1 MWASARRWVAYLS
14 LAGVLLGVSA
24 SMASASQCSDVYA
37 GAQRGS
43 PPDWTWW
50 GFGGACH
57 VQWQVRDA
65 ADEQRKSALCQGTS
79 GGAYYIHFDSDL
91 QRGRVTCVFSYPE
104 GGAAAAS
111 TDGVQGLKPIGKG
124 DFAAS
129 LPAGSGQSDPPLEPN
144 LIKPA
149 SVEAKSSAGEC
160 LQPGNCESAGSAAT
174 KLAAIPIPKPA
185 ARKTTELGIP
195 VPRAS
200 GRDKKTEKLPTDI
213 EPAATNY
220 DDPDPERLPD
230 TLVCSSIALGSQKSC
245 LNPPVRLADG
255 TYVVTRRSGCSG
267 GMIAAIKTT
276 DAKGRCVRKVVQ
288 FASNHRRSEPIV
300 SRTPPSILDAVIYR
314 DAESFACYARRHSE
328 ISCDGK
334 VNYSPKLASRSEPV
348 IKKTPAPEP
357 LIRRKKPN
365 QPSAS
370 RTFFAKVKSLFQ

>member
-24 SMASASQCSDVYA
+24 SIASASECSDVYA

-65 ADEQRKSALCQGTS
+65 ADEQQKSALCQSTS

-104 GGAAAAS
+104 SGTAAS
-111 TDGVQGLKPIGKG
+111 PAKPVPGQENIAKG

-129 LPAGSGQSDPPLEPN
+129 LAAEPSQSNPSIDPL

-149 SVEAKSSAGEC
+149 NVEAKSSVGDCSET
-160 LQPGNCESAGSAAT
+160 GNCQLDGPGVT
-174 KLAAIPIPKPA
+174 KLAAIPVPKPA
-185 ARKTTELGIP
+185 VRKLTEPGIP

-200 GRDKKTEKLPTDI
+200 GLDKKNEKQPTDI

-220 DDPDPERLPD
+220 DDPDPERLSD
-230 TLVCSSIALGSQKSC
+230 TLVCSSIALGNQTSC
-245 LNPPVRLADG
+245 LNSPVRLADG
-255 TYVVTRRSGCSG
+255 TYVVTRRSGCTG
-267 GMIAAIKTT
+267 GLIAAIKTT
-276 DAKGRCVRKVVQ
+276 DSKGRCVRKVVQ
-288 FASNHRRSEPIV
+288 FTANHRRSEPIV
-300 SRTPPSILDAVIYR
+300 SKTPPSVLDAVMYR

-334 VNYSPKLASRSEPV
+334 VNYSPKLASRSEPA

-357 LIRRKKPN
+357 IIRRKKPN